1 MGMFG
6 NILVLGATLGAGYYL
21 GYRSGAESCVT
32 DGGVLVCRE
41 NEMKNTQS
49 GMLLSSMEL
58 PPSAF
63 VGPRDAAIEYVIG
76 NVGSG
81 SRKNSGQ
88 KPEVAGY
95 LFTHAGG
102 ENGMLAKVPGF
113 DGRARYE
120 YYPLQES
127 LESKVRVPLAGRV
140 SGSYAGERPAMRDG
154 KETAGS
160 DSGREEFS
168 AEKYVW
174 DKAKKVI
181 GKLLE

>member
-1 MGMFG
+1 MGLFG

-32 DGGVLVCRE
+32 DGGVLVCQE
-41 NEMKNTQS
+41 NEMRNTQS

-81 SRKNSGQ
+81 SRENSGQ
-88 KPEVAGY
+88 RPQVAGY

-102 ENGMLAKVPGF
+102 ENGMLAKVPMF
-113 DGRARYE
+113 DGRIRYE
-120 YYPLQES
+120 YYSLQES
-127 LESKVRVPLAGRV
+127 LESKVRVPLAGRISETYTKGQPDPEEV
-140 SGSYAGERPAMRDG
+140 STGRNAGGDG
-154 KETAGS
+154 
-160 DSGREEFS
+160 FS
-168 AEKYVW
+168 AGKYVW
-174 DKAKKVI
+174 TKAKKAI
-181 GKLLE
+181 DKLWE